1 MRNPMSNNSAWRYG
15 FRLEPALLAMLL
27 AVAPIVAAAQE
38 ERSAP
43 RQPSARLQNESGDAT
58 VIGDRTIEAGETV
71 KDLVVAGGSLRVRG
85 EVDGDVVVIGGNLI
99 LEEGGMIT
107 GDAVVAGGEIIDDGG
122 RIAGEM
128 RVVDDISALAGIGGA
143 AKVESRR
150 DLNREIEAEV
160 RKAKRDHREARV
172 EHERSWFDPI
182 RKGLAGVISTLA
194 LGLVLAGI
202 GAALIFY
209 GRPYLETAS
218 DTIRSSTL
226 RAGAVGL
233 AAGFLAIP
241 GFVVLVVALA
251 VSIVGIPL
259 LLLAVPLYPLVF
271 AAALA
276 FGLLAA
282 AHALGERTAEQ
293 RTPLELGYR
302 NSYSYLFT
310 GLAMLLAPLLAA
322 HLLAMTGF
330 LGWIATLLKICAA
343 AVVWAAATAGLGAV
357 ILSRAGTRRT
367 FVNPLGDP
375 PTDPD
380 PLFDGEP
387 FTR

>member
-1 MRNPMSNNSAWRYG
+1 MHNPMFSFSRRYR
-15 FRLEPALLAMLL
+15 FRLEPALLALLL
-27 AVAPIVAAAQE
+27 ALVPIMATAQE
-38 ERSAP
+38 EQSSP
-43 RQPSARLQNESGDAT
+43 RGPAARVHSDRGDVT
-58 VIGDRTIEAGETV
+58 VIGDRTVEEGETA
-71 KDLVVAGGSLRVRG
+71 KDLVVAGGNLRVRG
-85 EVDGDVVVIGGNLI
+85 AVEGDVVVIGGNLI
-99 LEEGGMIT
+99 LEESGMIS
-107 GDAVVAGGEIIDDGG
+107 GDAVVAGGEIIDHGG

-128 RVVDDISALAGIGGA
+128 RVVEDISGLAGVGGA
-143 AKVESRR
+143 ATAKSRR
-150 DLNREIEAEV
+150 ELNKEIAAEV
-160 RKAKRDHREARV
+160 RKAKRDHAETRV
-172 EHERSWFDPI
+172 RHERSWFDPI
-182 RKGLAGVISTLA
+182 REGLAGVISTLA

-202 GAALIFY
+202 GATLIFY
-209 GRPYLETAS
+209 GRPYLETVS

-241 GFVVLVVALA
+241 GFVVLIVALA

-259 LLLAVPLYPLVF
+259 LLLVVPLYPLAI

-293 RTPLELGYR
+293 RTPLDLGYR

-322 HLLAMTGF
+322 HLIGMTGF
-330 LGWIATLLKICAA
+330 LGWIATLLKICAG
-343 AVVWAAATAGLGAV
+343 AVIWIAATAGLGAV

-367 FVNPLGDP
+367 FVTPLRDE

-380 PLFDGEP
+380 PLFDSEP
-387 FTR
+387 LR